1 MIIADQTSTFP
12 RFLDLAYP
20 NIERGEGV
28 WLYTTAGKKVLD
40 ACSGGAMVAS
50 LGHGARDIVE
60 AGARQ
65 AENIAYFYMDHFTNG
80 PQERLAERLID
91 VAAPEMARVRF
102 TSSGSEANE
111 TALRLARAYHV
122 DRGKR
127 GRWRVISP
135 AQAYHGSTMATLALT
150 GRPRFQEPYE
160 PYLADHLHVPPSTWR
175 FDPTGEAAL
184 AELDR
189 LLEQHG

>member
-1 MIIADQTSTFP
+1 MITADQTSTFP

-20 NIERGEGV
+20 NSERGEGV

-65 AENIAYFYMDHFTNG
+65 AENIAYFYMDHFTNE

-111 TALRLARAYHV
+111 AALRLARACHV
-122 DRGKR
+122 VRGKR
-127 GRWRVISP
+127 GRSRVISP
-135 AQAYHGSTMATLALT
+135 AQAHLALCV
-150 GRPRFQEPYE
+150 PLPS
-160 PYLADHLHVPPSTWR
+160 LA
-175 FDPTGEAAL
+175 
-184 AELDR
+184 
-189 LLEQHG
+189 